1 MAKTKTKPGTTPSG
15 APPTVP
21 VLLPLALPAPYDYL
35 LPKGAKAEPGRFVV
49 APLGTVEYLG
59 AVWRR
64 PQEAARPEIDR
75 NKLRAIVEVID
86 DVPTLP
92 PVSLD
97 FADWVANYTLSS
109 PGMVLRMMMSAG
121 RAFDPPAPRY
131 GVRLIGP
138 APERMTPARA
148 RVIEAAKNGLIW
160 VKSSLAEAAGVS
172 PGVIDGLVDA
182 GTLIA
187 EPLPDW
193 HALPL
198 DLSLKRAK
206 LTAEQEDAARKLLAD
221 TSGGFTVTLLDG
233 VTGSGKTEVYFEA
246 IAAALARGRQV
257 LVLMPEIALTG
268 QFIARCEERFGAR
281 PAEWHSGVSAPL
293 RGRVWRAVAENKAK
307 LVVGARSALF
317 LPFPD
322 LGLIVVDE
330 EHDQSYKQEERVTYQ
345 ARDMAVVRGHLGQA
359 PVVLSSATPSI
370 ESLVNAEQGRYRH
383 IRLAQRFRTRS
394 SQESPVH
401 VHPTRLGPDGVRP
414 KAPSPSR
421 GGMKDVPA
429 PKTPKPPP
437 GGEEPALGLDPR
449 VDRRSRSGGGP
460 DARLDGTGLPEIA
473 AIDMRANPP
482 ERGRWL
488 SPVLAD
494 AISETLQRGEQALL
508 FLNRRGYAPVTLC
521 RKCGFRFECPNCS
534 AWLVEHRFRR
544 RLECHHCGTFVPIP
558 GTCPKCGAE
567 HSLVPCGPGIERI
580 AEEIAERFP
589 DARRVLLSS
598 DLTPSIGDLRE
609 TLREIEDREV
619 DVIIGT
625 QLVAKGHH
633 FPGLALVGVV
643 DGDLGLAQADPRA
656 AERTFQLLNQVTGRA
671 GRDAIPGRGFIQT
684 YMPEHPVMQ
693 AIVSGDRDAFYER
706 EIAARREAGL
716 PPFGRLASLLVSG
729 SSREAAETYA
739 RAVALAA
746 PAAAKIQ
753 VLGPAEAPLSVI
765 RGRHR
770 YRLLVKA
777 AREADLQAYLRLWL
791 SQVPKP
797 KGDVRLI
804 VDVDPYSFL

>member
-1 MAKTKTKPGTTPSG
+1 
-15 APPTVP
+15 VP

-35 LPKGAKAEPGRFVV
+35 VPKGMQVAAGQFVV
-49 APLGTVEYLG
+49 VPLGPVDYLG
-59 AVWRR
+59 VVWSR
-64 PQEAARPEIDR
+64 PESEPPPEIDR
-75 NKLRAIVEVID
+75 KKLREIIELVG
-86 DVPTLP
+86 DVPPLP
-92 PVSLD
+92 RVSLD
-97 FADWVANYTLSS
+97 FADWVARYTLSS

-131 GVRLIGP
+131 GVRP
-138 APERMTPARA
+138 AGGQPARMTPARA
-148 RVIEAAKNGLIW
+148 RVLETAKNGLVW

-182 GTLIA
+182 GALIT

-193 HALPL
+193 HAMPM
-198 DLSLKRAK
+198 DLSRARAK
-206 LTAEQEDAARKLLAD
+206 LSAEQTEAARTLLAN
-221 TSGGFTVTLLDG
+221 TNGGFAVTLLDG
-233 VTGSGKTEVYFEA
+233 VTGSGKTEVYFET
-246 IAAALARGRQV
+246 IAAALARGKQV
-257 LVLMPEIALTG
+257 LVFMPEIALTN

-281 PAEWHSGVSAPL
+281 PAEWHSGVSAPQ

-345 ARDMAVVRGHLGQA
+345 ARDMAVVRGALGSV

-370 ESLVNAEQGRYRH
+370 ESLVNVEWGRYRH
-383 IRLAQRFRTRS
+383 IRLGTRY
-394 SQESPVH
+394 
-401 VHPTRLGPDGVRP
+401 
-414 KAPSPSR
+414 KA
-421 GGMKDVPA
+421 A
-429 PKTPKPPP
+429 
-437 GGEEPALGLDPR
+437 
-449 VDRRSRSGGGP
+449 
-460 DARLDGTGLPEIA
+460 GLPA
-473 AIDMRANPP
+473 VSAIDMRASPP

-488 SPVLAD
+488 SPVLVD
-494 AISETLQRGEQALL
+494 AVAETLGRGEQALL

-521 RKCGFRFECPNCS
+521 RKCGFKFECPNCS
-534 AWLVEHRFRR
+534 VWLVEHRFRR

-558 GTCPKCGAE
+558 EECPNCGAE

-580 AEEIAERFP
+580 AEEVAELFP
-589 DARRVLLSS
+589 AARRVLLSS
-598 DLTPSIGDLRE
+598 DLTPSISDLRE

-671 GRDAIPGRGFIQT
+671 GRDAIPGRGLIQT
-684 YMPEHPVMQ
+684 YMPEHPAIQ
-693 AIVSGDRDAFYER
+693 ALVSGDRDTFYAR
-706 EIAARREAGL
+706 EIEARRAAGL

-729 SSREAAETYA
+729 SSREAAEVYA

-746 PAAAKIQ
+746 PPAAKIQ
-753 VLGPAEAPLSVI
+753 VLGPAEAPLAVI

-777 AREADLQAYLRLWL
+777 SREADLQAYLRLWL
-791 SQVPKP
+791 SAVPKA
-797 KGDVRLI
+797 KGDLRLT
-804 VDVDPYSFL
+804 VDIDPYSFL

>member
-1 MAKTKTKPGTTPSG
+1 LAKIKAKSGQTPV

-35 LPKGAKAEPGRFVV
+35 LPKGTEAVPGQFVV
-49 APLGTVEYLG
+49 APLGPVDYLG

-64 PQEAARPEIDR
+64 APDAPKPEIDR
-75 NKLRAIVEVID
+75 NKLRAIVEIVD
-86 DVPTLP
+86 DVPPLP
-92 PVSLD
+92 SVSLD
-97 FADWVANYTLSS
+97 FADWVASYTLSS

-121 RAFDPPAPRY
+121 RAFAPPAPRY
-131 GVRLIGP
+131 GVRLAGP

-160 VKSSLAEAAGVS
+160 VKSSLAEVAGVS

-182 GTLIA
+182 GALLA

-193 HALPL
+193 HATPL
-198 DLSLKRAK
+198 DLTLKRAT
-206 LTAEQEDAARKLLAD
+206 LTPEQQEAARALLAN
-221 TSGGFTVTLLDG
+221 TSGGFAVSLLDG
-233 VTGSGKTEVYFEA
+233 ITGSGKTEVYFEA
-246 IAAALARGRQV
+246 IAAALGRGRQV
-257 LVLMPEIALTG
+257 LVLMPEIALTS

-293 RGRVWRAVAENKAK
+293 RGRIWRAVAENKAK

-345 ARDMAVVRGHLGQA
+345 ARDMAVVRGHLGA
-359 PVVLSSATPSI
+359 CPVVLSSATPSI
-370 ESLVNAEQGRYRH
+370 ESMVNAEQGRYRH
-383 IRLAQRFRTRS
+383 IRLAARY
-394 SQESPVH
+394 
-401 VHPTRLGPDGVRP
+401 
-414 KAPSPSR
+414 KA
-421 GGMKDVPA
+421 A
-429 PKTPKPPP
+429 
-437 GGEEPALGLDPR
+437 
-449 VDRRSRSGGGP
+449 
-460 DARLDGTGLPEIA
+460 GLPAIS
-473 AIDMRANPP
+473 AIDMRSDPP

-488 SPVLAD
+488 SPLLAD
-494 AISETLQRGEQALL
+494 AVSETLARGEQALL

-558 GTCPKCGAE
+558 ATCPKCGAE

-580 AEEIAERFP
+580 AEEVAERFP
-589 DARRVLLSS
+589 HARRVLLSS
-598 DLTPSIGDLRE
+598 DLTPSISDLRE
-609 TLREIEDREV
+609 TLREIEEREV

-656 AERTFQLLNQVTGRA
+656 AERTFQLMSQVTGRA
-671 GRDAIPGRGFIQT
+671 GRDAIPGRGLIQT
-684 YMPEHPVMQ
+684 YMPEHPVIQ
-693 AIVSGDRDAFYER
+693 ALVSGDRDAFYER

-716 PPFGRLASLLVSG
+716 PPFGRLAALLVSG
-729 SSREAAETYA
+729 SSREAVESYA

-746 PAAAKIQ
+746 PSAAKIQ

-791 SQVPKP
+791 AQVPKA
-797 KGDVRLI
+797 KGDIRLV

>member
-1 MAKTKTKPGTTPSG
+1 M
-15 APPTVP
+15 
-21 VLLPLALPAPYDYL
+21 LLPLALPAPYDYL
-35 LPKGAKAEPGRFVV
+35 VPKGIEVEPGQFVV
-49 APLGTVEYLG
+49 VPLGPVDYLG
-59 AVWRR
+59 VVW
-64 PQEAARPEIDR
+64 PRPEGAQPPKIEPK
-75 NKLRAIVEVID
+75 KLREIIEVVD
-86 DVPTLP
+86 DVPPLP
-92 PVSLD
+92 RISLD

-109 PGMVLRMMMSAG
+109 PGMVLRMMMSA
-121 RAFDPPAPRY
+121 RAAFEPPAQRY
-131 GVRLIGP
+131 GVRLAGP
-138 APERMTPARA
+138 PPARMTPARA
-148 RVIEAAKNGLIW
+148 RVLEAAANGLIW

-182 GTLIA
+182 GALIT

-193 HALPL
+193 HTMPL
-198 DLSLKRAK
+198 DLSRQRAK
-206 LTAEQEDAARKLLAD
+206 LTKEQAEAARALLEN
-221 TSGGFTVTLLDG
+221 TSGAFTVSLLDG
-233 VTGSGKTEVYFEA
+233 VTGSGKTEIYFEA
-246 IAAALARGRQV
+246 IAAALARGKQV
-257 LVLMPEIALTG
+257 LVLMPEIALTS

-281 PAEWHSGVSAPL
+281 PAEWHSGVSAPM
-293 RGRVWRAVAENKAK
+293 RGRIWRAIAENKAK

-330 EHDQSYKQEERVTYQ
+330 EHDQSYKQEERVAYQ
-345 ARDMAVVRGHLGQA
+345 ARDMAVLRGALGSA

-383 IRLAQRFRTRS
+383 IRL
-394 SQESPVH
+394 
-401 VHPTRLGPDGVRP
+401 GVRY
-414 KAPSPSR
+414 KA
-421 GGMKDVPA
+421 A
-429 PKTPKPPP
+429 
-437 GGEEPALGLDPR
+437 
-449 VDRRSRSGGGP
+449 
-460 DARLDGTGLPEIA
+460 GLPAIS
-473 AIDMRANPP
+473 AIDMRASPP

-488 SPVLAD
+488 SPILVD
-494 AISETLQRGEQALL
+494 AVAETLGRGEQALL

-521 RKCGFRFECPNCS
+521 RKCGFKFECPNCS

-558 GTCPKCGAE
+558 ETCPNCGAE

-580 AEEIAERFP
+580 AEEVAERFP

-598 DLTPSIGDLRE
+598 DLTPSISDLRE

-643 DGDLGLAQADPRA
+643 GGDLGLAQADPRA

-671 GRDAIPGRGFIQT
+671 GRDAIPGRGLIQT
-684 YMPEHPVMQ
+684 YMPEHPVIQ
-693 AIVSGDRDAFYER
+693 ALVSGDREAFLER
-706 EIAARREAGL
+706 EIAARREATL

-729 SSREAAETYA
+729 SAREAVEAYA

-746 PAAAKIQ
+746 PPAAKIQ

-791 SQVPKP
+791 SFVPKP
-797 KGDVRLI
+797 KGDVRLV

>member
-1 MAKTKTKPGTTPSG
+1 MAKIKAKSG
-15 APPTVP
+15 SAHAAPPTVP

-35 LPKGAKAEPGRFVV
+35 LPKGTEAGPGQFVV
-49 APLGTVEYLG
+49 APLGPVDYLG

-64 PQEAARPEIDR
+64 APDAPKPEIDR
-75 NKLRAIVEVID
+75 NKLRAIIEVID
-86 DVPTLP
+86 DVPPLP
-92 PVSLD
+92 SVSLD
-97 FADWVANYTLSS
+97 FADWVASYTLSS

-121 RAFDPPAPRY
+121 RAFAPPAPRY
-131 GVRLIGP
+131 GVRLTGSP
-138 APERMTPARA
+138 PERMTPARA

-182 GTLIA
+182 GALLA

-198 DLSLKRAK
+198 DLTRKRAT
-206 LTAEQEDAARKLLAD
+206 LTPEQQEAARALLAN
-221 TSGGFTVTLLDG
+221 TSGGFAVSLLDG
-233 VTGSGKTEVYFEA
+233 ITGSGKTEVYFEA
-246 IAAALARGRQV
+246 IASALARGRQV
-257 LVLMPEIALTG
+257 LVLMPEIALTS

-293 RGRVWRAVAENKAK
+293 RGRIWRAVAENKAK

-345 ARDMAVVRGHLGQA
+345 ARDMAVVRGHLGA
-359 PVVLSSATPSI
+359 CPVVLSSATPSI
-370 ESLVNAEQGRYRH
+370 ESMVNAEQGRYRH
-383 IRLAQRFRTRS
+383 IRLAARY
-394 SQESPVH
+394 
-401 VHPTRLGPDGVRP
+401 
-414 KAPSPSR
+414 KA
-421 GGMKDVPA
+421 A
-429 PKTPKPPP
+429 
-437 GGEEPALGLDPR
+437 
-449 VDRRSRSGGGP
+449 
-460 DARLDGTGLPEIA
+460 GLPAIS
-473 AIDMRANPP
+473 AIDMRSDPP

-488 SPVLAD
+488 SPLLAD
-494 AISETLQRGEQALL
+494 AVSETLKRGEQALL

-558 GTCPKCGAE
+558 ETCPKCGAE

-580 AEEIAERFP
+580 AEEVAERFP
-589 DARRVLLSS
+589 NARRVLLSS
-598 DLTPSIGDLRE
+598 DLTPSISDLRE
-609 TLREIEDREV
+609 TLREIEEREV

-656 AERTFQLLNQVTGRA
+656 AERTFQLMSQVTGRA
-671 GRDAIPGRGFIQT
+671 GRDAIPGRGLIQT
-684 YMPEHPVMQ
+684 YMPEHPVIQ
-693 AIVSGDRDAFYER
+693 ALVSGDRDAFYAR
-706 EIAARREAGL
+706 EIDARKAAGL
-716 PPFGRLASLLVSG
+716 PPFGRLAALLVSG
-729 SSREAAETYA
+729 SSREAAESYA

-753 VLGPAEAPLSVI
+753 VLGPAEAPLAVI

-777 AREADLQAYLRLWL
+777 TREADLQAYLRLWL
-791 SQVPKP
+791 AQVPKA
-797 KGDVRLI
+797 KSDVRLA

>member
-1 MAKTKTKPGTTPSG
+1 M
-15 APPTVP
+15 
-21 VLLPLALPAPYDYL
+21 PLD
-35 LPKGAKAEPGRFVV
+35 
-49 APLGTVEYLG
+49 T
-59 AVWRR
+59 
-64 PQEAARPEIDR
+64 
-75 NKLRAIVEVID
+75 
-86 DVPTLP
+86 
-92 PVSLD
+92 
-97 FADWVANYTLSS
+97 
-109 PGMVLRMMMSAG
+109 
-121 RAFDPPAPRY
+121 
-131 GVRLIGP
+131 
-138 APERMTPARA
+138 
-148 RVIEAAKNGLIW
+148 
-160 VKSSLAEAAGVS
+160 SLA
-172 PGVIDGLVDA
+172 
-182 GTLIA
+182 
-187 EPLPDW
+187 
-193 HALPL
+193 
-198 DLSLKRAK
+198 RAK
-206 LTAEQEDAARKLLAD
+206 LTKEQDAAARELLEN
-221 TSGGFTVTLLDG
+221 TSHGFTVTLLDG

-246 IAAALARGRQV
+246 IAASLARGKQV
-257 LVLMPEIALTG
+257 LVLMPEIALTS

-281 PAEWHSGVSAPL
+281 PAEWHSAVSAPL

-345 ARDMAVVRGHLGQA
+345 ARDMAVLRGSLGSA

-383 IRLAQRFRTRS
+383 IRLGTRY
-394 SQESPVH
+394 
-401 VHPTRLGPDGVRP
+401 
-414 KAPSPSR
+414 KA
-421 GGMKDVPA
+421 A
-429 PKTPKPPP
+429 
-437 GGEEPALGLDPR
+437 
-449 VDRRSRSGGGP
+449 
-460 DARLDGTGLPEIA
+460 GLPAIS
-473 AIDMRANPP
+473 AIDMRASPP

-488 SPVLAD
+488 SPVLVD
-494 AISETLQRGEQALL
+494 AVAETLDRGEQALL

-521 RKCGFRFECPNCS
+521 RKCGFKFECPNCS

-544 RLECHHCGTFVPIP
+544 RLECHHCGTFIPIP
-558 GTCPKCGAE
+558 ETCPKCGAE

-580 AEEIAERFP
+580 AEEIKERFP

-598 DLTPSIGDLRE
+598 DLTPSISELRQ
-609 TLREIEDREV
+609 TLREIEEREV
-619 DVIIGT
+619 DVVIGT

-671 GRDAIPGRGFIQT
+671 GRDAIPGRGLIQT
-684 YMPEHPVMQ
+684 YMPEHPVIQ
-693 AIVSGDRDAFYER
+693 ALVSGDRETFYAR
-706 EIAARREAGL
+706 EIEARREAGL
-716 PPFGRLASLLVSG
+716 PPFGRLASLLVSA
-729 SSREAAETYA
+729 SSREAAEAYA

-746 PAAAKIQ
+746 PPAAKIQ

-791 SQVPKP
+791 SQVPKAH
-797 KGDVRLI
+797 GDVRLV

>member
-1 MAKTKTKPGTTPSG
+1 MAKTKTKPKVAPAS

-35 LPKGAKAEPGRFVV
+35 LPTGAEAEPGRFVV
-49 APLGTVEYLG
+49 APLGTVEYLA

-64 PQEAARPEIDR
+64 PADAPAPEIDR
-75 NKLRAIVEVID
+75 KRLREIVEVIE
-86 DVPTLP
+86 DVPPLP

-121 RAFDPPAPRY
+121 RAFSPPAPRY

-148 RVIEAAKNGLIW
+148 RVTEVAKNGLIW

-182 GTLIA
+182 GVLTA

-198 DLSLKRAK
+198 DLSRKRAT
-206 LTAEQEDAARKLLAD
+206 LTAEQNDAARKLLAN
-221 TSGGFTVTLLDG
+221 TAGGFTVTLLDG
-233 VTGSGKTEVYFEA
+233 VTGSGKTEIYFEA
-246 IAAALARGRQV
+246 IASALARGRQV

-268 QFIARCEERFGAR
+268 QFIDRCEERFGAR

-293 RGRVWRAVAENKAK
+293 RGRIWRAVAENKAK

-345 ARDMAVVRGHLGQA
+345 ARDMAVVRGALGA
-359 PVVLSSATPSI
+359 CPVVLSSATPSI

-383 IRLAQRFRTRS
+383 IKLAQRFRTGS
-394 SQESPVH
+394 SEET
-401 VHPTRLGPDGVRP
+401 HPTRLGRDNVRP
-414 KAPSPSR
+414 EPPSPSR
-421 GGMKDVPA
+421 GGMKDA
-429 PKTPKPPP
+429 AASLTPKPPP
-437 GGEEPALGLDPR
+437 GGGELALGLDPR
-449 VDRRSRSGGGP
+449 VGAQGAPGGG
-460 DARLDGTGLPEIA
+460 AEFLTNGGGLPEIA
-473 AIDMRANPP
+473 AIDMRRDPP

-488 SPVLAD
+488 SPVMAD
-494 AISETLQRGEQALL
+494 AISQTLQRGEQALL

-558 GTCPKCGAE
+558 EACPKCGAE

-580 AEEIAERFP
+580 AEEVAERFP

-598 DLTPSIGDLRE
+598 DLTPNIGDLRE
-609 TLREIEDREV
+609 TLREIEEREV
-619 DVIIGT
+619 DVVIGT

-656 AERTFQLLNQVTGRA
+656 AERTFQLLSQVTGRA
-671 GRDAIPGRGFIQT
+671 GRDAIPGRGLIQT
-684 YMPEHPVMQ
+684 YMPEHPVIQ
-693 AIVSGDRDAFYER
+693 ALVSGDRDTFYER

-729 SSREAAETYA
+729 GAREAVEAYA

-746 PAAAKIQ
+746 PPAAKIQ

-777 AREADLQAYLRLWL
+777 AREANLQAYLRLWL
-791 SQVPKP
+791 GAVPKS
-797 KGDVRLI
+797 KGDVRLV